1 MIEGVDWNEVWTE
14 RMMQSITSSGGR
26 DCASCWSNKREAG
39 NYREMLER
47 EDLGSIKPF
56 REIMDLLSPFSVLDI
71 GAGTGRLAIPFSRI
85 ASRVTVVEP
94 SPQMLVV
101 LKEEIK
107 SLGIENVD
115 CIQKRWEDVDVKRDL
130 TGQYD
135 LVVASFSLGFVD
147 IRGAIEKMAAVS
159 TKCICIMWFAGEPS
173 WDADYKKMSS
183 ALFGKTGRQSMPKSD
198 ILFNVLYQMGVYPN
212 INVFDFEMLHRF
224 ESLDEA
230 TDYFAEKFNATS
242 SAQRLVLNEVLH
254 QILED
259 RNGQWILPYRST
271 NMMFW
276 WYNSN
281 HKTLGGD

>member
-1 MIEGVDWNEVWTE
+1 MIEGVDWNEVWKE
-14 RMMQSITSSGGR
+14 RMLQSIASFGGR
-26 DCASCWSNKREAG
+26 DCASCWSNEQEAG
-39 NYREMLER
+39 NYRVMLER
-47 EDLGSIKPF
+47 EDLGSIRPF
-56 REIMDLLSPFSVLDI
+56 GEIMNLSSPFTVLDI

-85 ASRVTVVEP
+85 ASMVTAVEP
-94 SPQMLVV
+94 SPQMLEV

-107 SLGIENVD
+107 SIAIENINCV
-115 CIQKRWEDVDVKRDL
+115 QKRWEDVDIERDL
-130 TGQYD
+130 AGQYD
-135 LVVASFSLGFVD
+135 LVVASFSLGFPDLKAAV
-147 IRGAIEKMAAVS
+147 EKMIAAS
-159 TKCICIMWFAGEPS
+159 SKCICIMWFAGEPS
-173 WDADYKKMSS
+173 WDADYEKISS
-183 ALFGKTGRQSMPKSD
+183 ALFGKTARKSMPKSD
-198 ILFNVLYQMGVYPN
+198 ILFNVLYQMGIYPN

-242 SAQRLVLNEVLH
+242 SAQRLVLIEVLH